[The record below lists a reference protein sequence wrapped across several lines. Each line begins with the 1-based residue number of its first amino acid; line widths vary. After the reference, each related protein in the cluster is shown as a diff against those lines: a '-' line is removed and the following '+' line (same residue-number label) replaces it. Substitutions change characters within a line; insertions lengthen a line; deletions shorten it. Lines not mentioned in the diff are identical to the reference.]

1 MADEKTRGFGRAFG
15 LGKTAEHGSGEQGT
29 DDSGAA
35 VAIVVADSVS
45 DFAASRNA
53 KSATDVTA
61 ASESS
66 VVDEVDSESAPKKA
80 RWGRK
85 PAAEKAEGDEAPA
98 VEPQVA
104 EPTFEPRFEPK
115 PEPAFE
121 TKPLERAPMP
131 ERRAVPSPAKPIS
144 NDAPVP
150 KSRLG
155 RARGTDTSRGGPRVR
170 RARLKIVNI
179 DPWSVMKVSFLF
191 SVALG
196 IVLLVAIA
204 LLWLAL
210 DFMGFFSSVAHT
222 VSDVS
227 GNQNSKGF
235 DVVAFFSLPRVMG
248 MATIVALV
256 DTIMITALT
265 TLAAYLYNLSTDLV
279 GGVEVTLAE
288 EE

>member
-1 MADEKTRGFGRAFG
+1 MADEKMRGGFGRAFG
-15 LGKTAEHGSGEQGT
+15 LGKVGANGSEEPNA

-45 DFAASRNA
+45 DYAASR
-53 KSATDVTA
+53 STSPATDVTA

-66 VVDEVDSESAPKKA
+66 AEADSEAAPKK
-80 RWGRK
+80 RWGRR
-85 PAAEKAEGDEAPA
+85 PGAEKAEGEEAEA
-98 VEPQVA
+98 VPVA
-104 EPTFEPRFEPK
+104 EPMPAPAIRPESRFETRPMDT
-115 PEPAFE
+115 PV
-121 TKPLERAPMP
+121 MP
-131 ERRAVPSPAKPIS
+131 ERKSVPAPSKPVAS
-144 NDAPVP
+144 DAPVP

-155 RARGTDTSRGGPRVR
+155 RARGVDTGRGGPRVR

-196 IVLLVAIA
+196 VVLLVAIA
-204 LLWLAL
+204 LLWMAL
-210 DFMGFFSSVAHT
+210 DFMGFFSTVAST

-227 GNQNSKGF
+227 GNQNSPGF

-248 MATIVALV
+248 MATILALI

>member
-1 MADEKTRGFGRAFG
+1 VADEKMRGSFGRAFG
-15 LGKTAEHGSGEQGT
+15 LGKVGANGSNEPNA

-45 DFAASRNA
+45 DYAASR
-53 KSATDVTA
+53 STSPATDVTV

-66 VVDEVDSESAPKKA
+66 AEADAEAAPKK

-85 PAAEKAEGDEAPA
+85 PSAEKPEAEEAAAPVVEPAPAPA
-98 VEPQVA
+98 VRP
-104 EPTFEPRFEPK
+104 EPRFE
-115 PEPAFE
+115 
-121 TKPLERAPMP
+121 TRPLETPVVP
-131 ERRAVPSPAKPIS
+131 ERKSVPSPAKPVTS
-144 NDAPVP
+144 DAPVP

-155 RARGTDTSRGGPRVR
+155 RARGVDTGRGGPRVR

-196 IVLLVAIA
+196 VVLLVAIA
-204 LLWLAL
+204 LLWMAL
-210 DFMGFFSSVAHT
+210 DFMGFFSTVAST

-265 TLAAYLYNLSTDLV
+265 TLGAYLYNLSTDLV

>member
-1 MADEKTRGFGRAFG
+1 VAEEKTRGGFGRAFG
-15 LGKTAEHGSGEQGT
+15 LGKGPAADGQGGE
-29 DDSGAA
+29 DSGAA

-45 DFAASRNA
+45 DFAAARSSQA
-53 KSATDVTA
+53 GADAAA

-66 VVDEVDSESAPKKA
+66 ANGAQAEAAPKKS
-80 RWGRK
+80 WFGRK
-85 PAAEKAEGDEAPA
+85 PTAEKAEDADVPA
-98 VEPQVA
+98 VEAKIA
-104 EPTFEPRFEPK
+104 EPKPAPR
-115 PEPAFE
+115 PEPAFD
-121 TKPLERAPMP
+121 TKPLDTMP
-131 ERRAVPSPAKPIS
+131 ERKSVPAPAKPVAS
-144 NDAPVP
+144 DAPIP

-155 RARGTDTSRGGPRVR
+155 RARGADPGRGGPRVR

-204 LLWLAL
+204 LLWMAL
-210 DFMGFFSSVAHT
+210 DFMGFFSTVAST

-227 GNQNSKGF
+227 GNQNSPGF

-248 MATIVALV
+248 MATILALI

>member
-1 MADEKTRGFGRAFG
+1 VAEEKTRGGFGRAFG
-15 LGKTAEHGSGEQGT
+15 LGKTTPEHGDE
-29 DDSGAA
+29 SGAS

-45 DFAASRNA
+45 DFAASRSSQNG
-53 KSATDVTA
+53 TDVTA
-61 ASESS
+61 AESS
-66 VVDEVDSESAPKKA
+66 ANGAEGEAAPKKS
-80 RWGRK
+80 WFGRK
-85 PAAEKAEGDEAPA
+85 PTADKAEGEAAPA
-98 VEPQVA
+98 AAAPVA
-104 EPTFEPRFEPK
+104 EPKPAPR

-121 TKPLERAPMP
+121 TMP
-131 ERRAVPSPAKPIS
+131 ERKPVPAPAKPVTS
-144 NDAPVP
+144 DAPVP

-155 RARGTDTSRGGPRVR
+155 RARGADPGRGGPRVR

-204 LLWLAL
+204 LLWMAL
-210 DFMGFFSSVAHT
+210 DFMGFFSTVAST

-227 GNQNSKGF
+227 GNQNSPGF

-248 MATIVALV
+248 MATILALI

>member
-1 MADEKTRGFGRAFG
+1 MADEKMRGGFGRAFG
-15 LGKTAEHGSGEQGT
+15 LGKVGDGSGEPNA

-45 DFAASRNA
+45 DYAASR
-53 KSATDVTA
+53 SAQPVADVTA

-66 VVDEVDSESAPKKA
+66 AETADAEAAPKKA

-85 PAAEKAEGDEAPA
+85 PNAEKAEAEEAEA
-98 VEPQVA
+98 VTFA
-104 EPTFEPRFEPK
+104 ETAPMTRPEPRFETRPMD
-115 PEPAFE
+115 
-121 TKPLERAPMP
+121 APVMP
-131 ERRAVPSPAKPIS
+131 ERMTVPAPAKPVS
-144 NDAPVP
+144 SDAPVP

-155 RARGTDTSRGGPRVR
+155 RARGADTGRGGPRVR

-196 IVLLVAIA
+196 IVLLVAIG

-210 DFMGFFSSVAHT
+210 DFMGFFSTVAST

-265 TLAAYLYNLSTDLV
+265 TLGAYLYNLSTDMV

>member
-1 MADEKTRGFGRAFG
+1 LGKANADE
-15 LGKTAEHGSGEQGT
+15 HGA

-45 DFAASRNA
+45 DFAASRSS
-53 KSATDVTA
+53 KSADVTA

-66 VVDEVDSESAPKKA
+66 ADAEPAPKKA
-80 RWGRK
+80 WFGRK
-85 PAAEKAEGDEAPA
+85 PTADKAEAEDMVATAPA
-98 VEPQVA
+98 LA
-104 EPTFEPRFEPK
+104 EPTPKFDTSFDTSYDTKPVEPK
-115 PEPAFE
+115 
-121 TKPLERAPMP
+121 LERKSVPPAPP
-131 ERRAVPSPAKPIS
+131 KPAAS
-144 NDAPVP
+144 DAPIP

-155 RARGTDTSRGGPRVR
+155 RSRGADVARGGPRVR
-170 RARLKIVNI
+170 RARLKIVNV

-196 IVLLVAIA
+196 IILLVAIA
-204 LLWLAL
+204 LLWMAL

>member
-1 MADEKTRGFGRAFG
+1 
-15 LGKTAEHGSGEQGT
+15 LGKSTATDGEHGDE
-29 DDSGAA
+29 SGAS

-45 DFAASRNA
+45 DFAARSSQ
-53 KSATDVTA
+53 SAADVSGETDPANDAEA
-61 ASESS
+61 AS
-66 VVDEVDSESAPKKA
+66 KKS
-80 RWGRK
+80 WFGRK
-85 PAAEKAEGDEAPA
+85 PTAEKAEGEEAAETKVAQPA
-98 VEPQVA
+98 PRPA
-104 EPTFEPRFEPK
+104 PRPEPTFETMPM
-115 PEPAFE
+115 E
-121 TKPLERAPMP
+121 TKPERKPVPAP
-131 ERRAVPSPAKPIS
+131 SKPAAS
-144 NDAPVP
+144 DAPIP

-155 RARGTDTSRGGPRVR
+155 RARGAEAGRGGPRVR

-204 LLWLAL
+204 LLWMAL
-210 DFMGFFSSVAHT
+210 DFMGFFSTVAST

-227 GNQNSKGF
+227 GNQNSPGF

-248 MATIVALV
+248 MATILALI

>member
-1 MADEKTRGFGRAFG
+1 M
-15 LGKTAEHGSGEQGT
+15 
-29 DDSGAA
+29 
-35 VAIVVADSVS
+35 
-45 DFAASRNA
+45 
-53 KSATDVTA
+53 
-61 ASESS
+61 
-66 VVDEVDSESAPKKA
+66 
-80 RWGRK
+80 
-85 PAAEKAEGDEAPA
+85 
-98 VEPQVA
+98 
-104 EPTFEPRFEPK
+104 
-115 PEPAFE
+115 E
-121 TKPLERAPMP
+121 TKPERKPVPAP
-131 ERRAVPSPAKPIS
+131 SKPVAS
-144 NDAPVP
+144 DAPIP

-155 RARGTDTSRGGPRVR
+155 RARGADTGRGGPRVR

-204 LLWLAL
+204 LLWMAL
-210 DFMGFFSSVAHT
+210 DFMGFFSTVAST

-227 GNQNSKGF
+227 GNQNSPGF

-248 MATIVALV
+248 MATILALI

>member
-1 MADEKTRGFGRAFG
+1 MAEEKTRGGFGRAFG
-15 LGKTAEHGSGEQGT
+15 LGKSSGAEGEHGNE
-29 DDSGAA
+29 SGAS

-45 DFAASRNA
+45 DYAASRN
-53 KSATDVTA
+53 SHA
-61 ASESS
+61 AADAAAAADTS
-66 VVDEVDSESAPKKA
+66 VNGTEAEAGPKKS
-80 RWGRK
+80 WFGRK
-85 PAAEKAEGDEAPA
+85 PTAEKAEGEDAVGEAKIAEPAPA
-98 VEPQVA
+98 
-104 EPTFEPRFEPK
+104 PK
-115 PEPAFE
+115 PAFE
-121 TKPLERAPMP
+121 TKPIDTMP
-131 ERRAVPSPAKPIS
+131 ERKSVPAPAKPVAS
-144 NDAPVP
+144 DAPIP

-155 RARGTDTSRGGPRVR
+155 RARGADPGRGGPRVR

-196 IVLLVAIA
+196 IILLVAIA
-204 LLWLAL
+204 LLWMAL

-227 GNQNSKGF
+227 GNQNSPGF

-248 MATIVALV
+248 MATILALI

>member
-1 MADEKTRGFGRAFG
+1 VADEKIRGGFGRAFG
-15 LGKTAEHGSGEQGT
+15 LGKVGANGSEEPNA

-45 DFAASRNA
+45 DYAASRSTQPA
-53 KSATDVTA
+53 ADITA

-66 VVDEVDSESAPKKA
+66 VDAADDEAAPKKS

-85 PAAEKAEGDEAPA
+85 PSAEQAEEAEAAA
-98 VEPQVA
+98 VA
-104 EPTFEPRFEPK
+104 EPTPAPSVR
-115 PEPAFE
+115 PESRYE
-121 TKPLERAPMP
+121 TRSMDTPVMP
-131 ERRAVPSPAKPIS
+131 ERSALPAPSRPIGS
-144 NDAPVP
+144 DAPVP

-155 RARGTDTSRGGPRVR
+155 RARGVDTGRGGPRVR

-196 IVLLVAIA
+196 VVLLVAIT

-210 DFMGFFSSVAHT
+210 DFMGFFSTVAST

-265 TLAAYLYNLSTDLV
+265 TLGAYLYNLSTDLV

>member
-1 MADEKTRGFGRAFG
+1 VAEEKTRGGFGRAFG
-15 LGKTAEHGSGEQGT
+15 LGKPNADEQGA

-45 DFAASRNA
+45 DFAASRSSH
-53 KSATDVTA
+53 SADVAA

-66 VVDEVDSESAPKKA
+66 ANGMDAEGAPKKA
-80 RWGRK
+80 WFGRK
-85 PAAEKAEGDEAPA
+85 PTAEKAEAEDMGPEAT
-98 VEPQVA
+98 VVA
-104 EPTFEPRFEPK
+104 EPRPAPKFETSYDTKPVEPK
-115 PEPAFE
+115 
-121 TKPLERAPMP
+121 LERKSVAP
-131 ERRAVPSPAKPIS
+131 APAKPAS
-144 NDAPVP
+144 DAPIP

-155 RARGTDTSRGGPRVR
+155 RARGADVARGGPRVR

-196 IVLLVAIA
+196 IILLVAIA
-204 LLWLAL
+204 LLWMAL
-210 DFMGFFSSVAHT
+210 DFMGFFSTVAST

>member
-1 MADEKTRGFGRAFG
+1 VAEEKTRGGFGRAFG
-15 LGKTAEHGSGEQGT
+15 LGKTNADEQGT

-45 DFAASRNA
+45 DFAASR
-53 KSATDVTA
+53 SSRGDDVTA
-61 ASESS
+61 GSESS
-66 VVDEVDSESAPKKA
+66 ANGSDAEAAPKKA
-80 RWGRK
+80 WFGRK
-85 PAAEKAEGDEAPA
+85 PTAEKAEAEELEAPA
-98 VEPQVA
+98 GKVA
-104 EPTFEPRFEPK
+104 EPKPASTFDTSY
-115 PEPAFE
+115 E
-121 TKPLERAPMP
+121 TKPVEPKLERRSVPAPA
-131 ERRAVPSPAKPIS
+131 RSAPAAS
-144 NDAPVP
+144 DAPVP

-155 RARGTDTSRGGPRVR
+155 RARGADAARGGPRVR

-196 IVLLVAIA
+196 IILLVAIA
-204 LLWLAL
+204 LLWMAL
-210 DFMGFFSSVAHT
+210 DFMGFFSTVAST

-227 GNQNSKGF
+227 GNQTSKGF

-265 TLAAYLYNLSTDLV
+265 TLGAYLYNLSTDLV

>member
-1 MADEKTRGFGRAFG
+1 MAEEKTRGGFGRAFG
-15 LGKTAEHGSGEQGT
+15 LGKTNADEQGA

-45 DFAASRNA
+45 DYAASRSSKA
-53 KSATDVTA
+53 ADVTA

-66 VVDEVDSESAPKKA
+66 ATGTDDESAPKKA
-80 RWGRK
+80 WFGRK
-85 PAAEKAEGDEAPA
+85 PNAEADEAAETK
-98 VEPQVA
+98 VA
-104 EPTFEPRFEPK
+104 EPKPAPKFETSYETSY
-115 PEPAFE
+115 E
-121 TKPLERAPMP
+121 TKPIENRP
-131 ERRAVPSPAKPIS
+131 ERKPVPAPARS
-144 NDAPVP
+144 SASDAPVP

-155 RARGTDTSRGGPRVR
+155 RAKGADVARGGPRVR

-196 IVLLVAIA
+196 IILLVAIA

-210 DFMGFFSSVAHT
+210 DFMGFFSTVAST

>member
-1 MADEKTRGFGRAFG
+1 VDENPKDGWGAFARALGRNRGEAEGAADV
-15 LGKTAEHGSGEQGT
+15 S
-29 DDSGAA
+29 SGAPGA
-35 VAIVVADSVS
+35 GVGIVVADSVS
-45 DFAASRNA
+45 DRPPAVNGQPQAEEAPPAKSGWTSVKA
-53 KSATDVTA
+53 KSASRIKNAIST
-61 ASESS
+61 S
-66 VVDEVDSESAPKKA
+66 V
-80 RWGRK
+80 
-85 PAAEKAEGDEAPA
+85 AAEPGPA
-98 VEPQVA
+98 D
-104 EPTFEPRFEPK
+104 
-115 PEPAFE
+115 
-121 TKPLERAPMP
+121 
-131 ERRAVPSPAKPIS
+131 
-144 NDAPVP
+144 DAPIP
-150 KSRLG
+150 RSRLG
-155 RARGTDTSRGGPRVR
+155 RARSTEPGRAPRVR

-196 IVLLVAIA
+196 VVLLVAIA
-204 LLWLAL
+204 LLWMAL

-265 TLAAYLYNLSTDLV
+265 TLGAYLYNLSTDLV